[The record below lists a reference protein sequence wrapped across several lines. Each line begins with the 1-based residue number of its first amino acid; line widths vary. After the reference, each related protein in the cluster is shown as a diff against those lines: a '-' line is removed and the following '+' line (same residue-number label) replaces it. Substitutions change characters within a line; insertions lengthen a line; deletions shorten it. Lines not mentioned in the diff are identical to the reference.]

1 MRWIGWVFFLCACN
15 GSVPSL
21 DTSSQTQ
28 TTPSPFLAEKAVSAP
43 SPVPPLAALETIQ
56 SGAETMVDI
65 TSVADESGSILSQD
79 TTTIVENTSEMM
91 TPPLLSPVSSVEPI
105 SWEALAKVTNKLDAK
120 YAVRVERKPTGLWIS
135 WGAVKLPDT
144 GTTLYYRLSSQPKNG
159 GPTTEIISWSN
170 QWLNPELEYDFV
182 NQRYGYLVHIDFKKS
197 YTFTVQVKNPSTDP
211 EAILSYPVITFIG
224 VMPQKSVYWV
234 QPKLDLNKVASV
246 SMDIPEPTGI
256 DFLDALCKQG
266 GTILNG
272 GVEIPF
278 PVKAFIADEIHRYA
292 CSNAKCD
299 ESKDWVFSPHTS
311 YRDYFSPNRYFLL
324 TNEKSISTNSVP
336 LTEPNNIES
345 RASNK
350 NLGWNYVR
358 TVLTGLNPDWTT
370 SKSTCRNW
378 AGINPDESENT
389 SIFQSIAI
397 LINVGEYPWGN
408 VFGSLSNVC
417 FSSIKKDTVNQKTI
431 YSTTWKNEN
440 IGLLCVEQ

>member
-15 GSVPSL
+15 GLVPSL

-28 TTPSPFLAEKAVSAP
+28 TTPSSVQAVHEPSSSLLVAVETVQSAT
-43 SPVPPLAALETIQ
+43 ETTI
-56 SGAETMVDI
+56 ETMVDAMSN
-65 TSVADESGSILSQD
+65 TDEDSSIK
-79 TTTIVENTSEMM
+79 TIVENTSEMM

-234 QPKLDLNKVASV
+234 QPNKTASV

-256 DFLDALCKQG
+256 DFLDSLCKQG
-266 GTILNG
+266 GTTLNG
-272 GVEIPF
+272 GAELPF
-278 PVKAFIADEIHRYA
+278 PVKAFISDETHRYA
-292 CSNAKCD
+292 CSNAQCD
-299 ESKDWVFSPHTS
+299 KSKDWVFSPNTS
-311 YRDYFSPNRYFLL
+311 YRDYFPPKMHLL
-324 TNEKSISTNSVP
+324 ITNDKSISAYSDP
-336 LTEPNNIES
+336 
-345 RASNK
+345 NK
-350 NLGWNYVR
+350 NVVEEGYLNALIKYPFFSVR
-358 TVLTGLNPDWTT
+358 TVLAGINPDWTT
-370 SKSTCRNW
+370 SNSTCGNW
-378 AGINPDESENT
+378 AGVSSDEAGTASVFN
-389 SIFQSIAI
+389 SSNFSLNIIDP
-397 LINVGEYPWGN
+397 LWYN
-408 VFGSLSNVC
+408 VFGSLPNIC
-417 FSSIKKDTVNQKTI
+417 FSRIEMDTVNQKTV
-431 YSTTWKNEN
+431 YRTTWKNEK